1 MNRLQTALLVFFCF
15 SGALY
20 AQAPLKDLATEID
33 AKRIA
38 LESATGNGASSGN
51 AVEGYLVNQNSE
63 EVHID
68 ISLLRPLFMRNRGL
82 GQNMVATRVLL
93 AGGRYFSEDKR
104 SFISLKPKERTPVEF
119 VAYCV
124 DFEKD
129 NPTRTDSF
137 SLETSPASL
146 DHVMKAII
154 DYSRQNPLKDITVAA
169 QAAIWLA
176 DGISIENIRT
186 KFNVSPS
193 DEILARSFTK

>member
-1 MNRLQTALLVFFCF
+1 MKSTLLVFFGL
-15 SGALY
+15 SVALY
-20 AQAPLKDLATEID
+20 AQTPLKDLAAELD

-38 LESATGNGASSGN
+38 LESPTGNGASSGN

-68 ISLLRPLFMRNRGL
+68 ISFVRPLFMRNRGL

-93 AGGRYFSEDKR
+93 AGGRYVSDGKR

-137 SLETSPASL
+137 SLETSPPSL
-146 DHVMKAII
+146 DHVVKAII
-154 DYSRQNPLKDITVAA
+154 DYSRHNPFKDITAAA